1 VTDPQFRAALA
12 AHGYTL
18 DGTGEILELAQYVG
32 PFSARP
38 AQIGRNVDHF
48 EREWMAAHPSET
60 AGPAL
65 QRSWDA
71 RAWAEGRP
79 DKVTPRPGADLDG
92 RWRTELAALGYR
104 DRDRPVALTPAPV
117 GALDRDGA
125 VERVLGRLAAARS
138 AWNAADVRGEVEQ
151 LIAAHGIVADGGV
164 RAELAED
171 LTARTVESC
180 VRLRDSDGVPVV
192 APEHV
197 RALTSQPVL
206 DVEADLTGRLA
217 ARSAVPARNVSE
229 QLRLAEVVTRGMTG
243 LDAGQATAAV
253 ALAGDWSL
261 LVVEGAAGAGKTTTL
276 AAARQLVEASGSR
289 QVIVT
294 PTLKAAKVATAEV
307 GGRAGSAAWLVY
319 QHGWRWSSEGSWT
332 RLAVGQADPV
342 TGRNYTGPSES
353 ALLWPGDVLVVD
365 EAGMLDQDT
374 AFALLTVADECQVRV
389 ALLGDRHQLAAV
401 GRGGVLDLAADAV
414 DPAAHLIL
422 DGVHRFTRTEPTGR
436 TAPDTEYADLTLAM
450 RTGDDPGAVFD
461 ALVARGQIRIHPD
474 APALKEKL
482 AGIAA
487 APNGSERAAV
497 VADTLEQVAELN
509 AAIRDRLVA
518 AGRVDDGWVVTTR
531 AGQRIGAGDRVATR
545 RNDQGL
551 GVANRDLWV
560 VTAISRRGA
569 VVVTPADTVP
579 PGVAPADLAAGVGAR
594 VLPPGYV
601 TAHLELAYASTAH
614 GVQGD
619 TVPTAHMVIGESTG
633 AASAYVGMTRGRQS
647 NTAHLVAA
655 DAQEAREQWIAV
667 FARDR
672 ADLGPAHAAQLAA
685 AEAACYAPPRPPS
698 RTRPL
703 GEVLADLGAAW
714 SAEQDAQFRLV
725 ITEPVRDRLQQL
737 VALDWKPEQ
746 RMDGLQ
752 AREWRAWQDVEHA
765 DRQARENEALVRA
778 DVDRIRQ
785 QLLDAWDGQRDGA
798 RRAAAVLLQGPGR
811 FGQRRA
817 AVARAGEQL
826 TDWADA
832 WRPHLPSLPAEARAV
847 AEYAD
852 RSDDRPALWRA
863 FDAAAH
869 RSARQAHPEHAALQS
884 AAATA
889 RTTYTY
895 AARAREQGRGE
906 QDEMV
911 ARFGRVADTPDPA
924 ATLAESRP
932 GNHRRSHRP
941 GRRPGPHRP
950 THERACRPGP
960 AAGAAHP
967 GTRGLASI
975 PRRRPP
981 APATSGPATTGPEQ
995 SPAASLPARPSHRP
1009 LRPRSGPGEMTGTRG
1024 SCTELVEADWR
1035 KLEAARKRWP
1045 SPVTKRPRMA
1055 PSVSEGPSRPTPPGA
1070 SHARPHPARTRVA
1083 HHRRSRRPRSRPC
1096 RHPPVLAAPQHRTAQ
1111 LPARPPR
1118 PLPPRRSQRL
1128 DQHQCGPDPWPLT
1141 TYLLHRS
1148 AGDARATPIRLS
1160 SENVPRPQRPPR
1172 PSGQCRPGWQ
1182 PTPCTPRS
1190 RTPPP
1195 TPHPPEQRSWPGSN
1209 ARSTPTGSSIG
1220 ASEPDGPNTPARPT
1234 SSGWP
1239 WPPPTPVE
1247 LAAVGDRVPLPSG
1260 RLGSGGRTGQWTPV
1274 VQSPDN

>member
-104 DRDRPVALTPAPV
+104 DRERPVALTPAPV

-151 LIAAHGIVADGGV
+151 LIAAHGIVADRGV

-374 AFALLTVADECQVRV
+374 TFALLTVADECQVRV

-579 PGVAPADLAAGVGAR
+579 PGVAAADLAAGVGAR
-594 VLPPGYV
+594 VLPPR
-601 TAHLELAYASTAH
+601 L
-614 GVQGD
+614 
-619 TVPTAHMVIGESTG
+619 
-633 AASAYVGMTRGRQS
+633 
-647 NTAHLVAA
+647 
-655 DAQEAREQWIAV
+655 
-667 FARDR
+667 RDR
-672 ADLGPAHAAQLAA
+672 APG
-685 AEAACYAPPRPPS
+685 
-698 RTRPL
+698 TRL
-703 GEVLADLGAAW
+703 
-714 SAEQDAQFRLV
+714 
-725 ITEPVRDRLQQL
+725 
-737 VALDWKPEQ
+737 
-746 RMDGLQ
+746 
-752 AREWRAWQDVEHA
+752 
-765 DRQARENEALVRA
+765 RQH
-778 DVDRIRQ
+778 
-785 QLLDAWDGQRDGA
+785 GA
-798 RRAAAVLLQGPGR
+798 RRAGRHRPDRAHGDRRVHRGGVGLRGHDPRPPIEHRPPGR
-811 FGQRRA
+811 CG
-817 AVARAGEQL
+817 RAG
-826 TDWADA
+826 
-832 WRPHLPSLPAEARAV
+832 
-847 AEYAD
+847 
-852 RSDDRPALWRA
+852 
-863 FDAAAH
+863 
-869 RSARQAHPEHAALQS
+869 
-884 AAATA
+884 
-889 RTTYTY
+889 
-895 AARAREQGRGE
+895 G
-906 QDEMV
+906 
-911 ARFGRVADTPDPA
+911 
-924 ATLAESRP
+924 
-932 GNHRRSHRP
+932 
-941 GRRPGPHRP
+941 
-950 THERACRPGP
+950 
-960 AAGAAHP
+960 AGAVD
-967 GTRGLASI
+967 RGV
-975 PRRRPP
+975 
-981 APATSGPATTGPEQ
+981 
-995 SPAASLPARPSHRP
+995 
-1009 LRPRSGPGEMTGTRG
+1009 RPRSGRPRPRPRRAACRGRGRLLRPAPSTVPDPATRGGPRRPGRGLERRAGRSVPAGHHRAGARPAAAAGGTR
-1024 SCTELVEADWR
+1024 
-1035 KLEAARKRWP
+1035 LEARAAHGRPAGAGMARVAGRRAR
-1045 SPVTKRPRMA
+1045 RPA
-1055 PSVSEGPSRPTPPGA
+1055 GA
-1070 SHARPHPARTRVA
+1070 GERGARARRRRPHPAAAAGRLGRSTR
-1083 HHRRSRRPRSRPC
+1083 R
-1096 RHPPVLAAPQHRTAQ
+1096 
-1111 LPARPPR
+1111 
-1118 PLPPRRSQRL
+1118 
-1128 DQHQCGPDPWPLT
+1128 
-1141 TYLLHRS
+1141 
-1148 AGDARATPIRLS
+1148 
-1160 SENVPRPQRPPR
+1160 R
-1172 PSGQCRPGWQ
+1172 PSG
-1182 PTPCTPRS
+1182 
-1190 RTPPP
+1190 
-1195 TPHPPEQRSWPGSN
+1195 
-1209 ARSTPTGSSIG
+1209 
-1220 ASEPDGPNTPARPT
+1220 
-1234 SSGWP
+1234 
-1239 WPPPTPVE
+1239 
-1247 LAAVGDRVPLPSG
+1247 SG
-1260 RLGSGGRTGQWTPV
+1260 RAAAGTWPVRAATRGGGPGR
-1274 VQSPDN
+1274 